1 MKRKRLRF
9 YNMKPIGYFVTVLEV
24 TKYKTIEIVFV
35 KKGEFSIKLD
45 FDYRPKTQDHK
56 GFSII
61 LNLFYLEFQFEF
73 YDVRHVE
80 DYNKS

>member
-9 YNMKPIGYFVTVLEV
+9 YNMKPIGYFVTVLAV

-56 GFSII
+56 VFLSSSICPI
-61 LNLFYLEFQFEF
+61 WNSNLSFMM
-73 YDVRHVE
+73 
-80 DYNKS
+80 

>member
-45 FDYRPKTQDHK
+45 FDYRPKTQDHT

-61 LNLFYLEFQFEF
+61 LNVLF
-73 YDVRHVE
+73 
-80 DYNKS
+80 